1 MGPGN
6 TRVRPYKGGSFALR
20 KLNMDAS
27 QAEFIF
33 LVQFFLLNLTYEVV
47 LTNATSLKWLTA
59 LFSGEKWDTNTP

>member
-33 LVQFFLLNLTYEVV
+33 LVQFFSTQFNIRSRIDKCHFIKM
-47 LTNATSLKWLTA
+47 TNRII
-59 LFSGEKWDTNTP
+59 